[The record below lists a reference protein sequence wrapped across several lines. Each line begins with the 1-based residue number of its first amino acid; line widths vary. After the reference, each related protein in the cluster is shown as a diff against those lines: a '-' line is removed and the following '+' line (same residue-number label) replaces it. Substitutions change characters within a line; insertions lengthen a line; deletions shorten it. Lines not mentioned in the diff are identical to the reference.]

1 MLHRRPWGAM
11 ADSGDTGL
19 DKAGLDEA
27 ARLEAAL
34 ARIARARPQA
44 GAANRPAPTQPNP
57 DRQAL
62 AARLDALISDLRAA
76 LGGHSAD

>member
-11 ADSGDTGL
+11 ADTGESGT
-19 DKAGLDEA
+19 DET

-44 GAANRPAPTQPNP
+44 ADPSSAASP

-62 AARLDALISDLRAA
+62 AARLDALIAELRSV
-76 LGGHSAD
+76 LGRDSAD